1 MTKNAFKMAAI
12 ILLKYNYLF
21 GEILSINPL

>member
-12 ILLKYNYLF
+12 ILPKYNYLF